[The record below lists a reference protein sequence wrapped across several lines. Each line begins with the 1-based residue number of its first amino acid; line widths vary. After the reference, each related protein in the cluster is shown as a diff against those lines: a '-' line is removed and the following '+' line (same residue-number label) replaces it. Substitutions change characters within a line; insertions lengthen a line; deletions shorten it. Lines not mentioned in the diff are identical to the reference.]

1 MKITV
6 EDNSLQ
12 VAKNFEKQVREQP
25 QIVKTALGRTAE
37 FLMGIIKQRTQR
49 GINADGDAFPP
60 YSTKPFFF
68 NITPRSAS
76 PTYKTFQGGY
86 KEYRSFMG
94 KQSNKVDLNFFGNM
108 LSNITQKS
116 SPTQAIIYFANKF
129 ENTKAVGNQKKRKFF
144 AIGEREQRPI
154 INVFMK
160 EYKKL
165 SIIKWVNEKI

>member
-37 FLMGIIKQRTQR
+37 FLMGLIKQRTQR

-160 EYKKL
+160 EFKKL
-165 SIIKWVNEKI
+165 SIIK

>member
-37 FLMGIIKQRTQR
+37 FLMAIIKQRTQR

-68 NITPRSAS
+68 NITPRSAT

-94 KQSNKVDLNFFGNM
+94 KQNNKVDLNFFGNM

-160 EYKKL
+160 EFQKL
-165 SIIKWVNEKI
+165 SIIK

>member
-12 VAKNFEKQVREQP
+12 VARNFEKQVREQP

-49 GINADGDAFPP
+49 GVNADGDAFPP

-68 NITPRSAS
+68 NITPRSAT

-116 SPTQAIIYFANKF
+116 SPTEAIIYFANKF
-129 ENTKAVGNQKKRKFF
+129 ENTKAVGNQRKRKFF
-144 AIGEREQRPI
+144 AIGQKEQRPI
-154 INVFMK
+154 VNVFMK
-160 EYKKL
+160 EYNKL
-165 SIIKWVNEKI
+165 STIK